1 MSSGPALA
9 MPGKAQHF
17 QGPQVSCCAK
27 YLLFASNV
35 LFWVGER
42 ELASESR
49 PAEAGGRSVGGRAEW
64 RLHRFYLGG
73 GEARAN
79 GGVTGL
85 WRSTSVPFAT
95 KSGVR
100 GPGREGGRCLPG
112 NREGE
117 LSPSPSCGILQG
129 LVTRGGCSRRPD
141 GPARRVERDGLGA
154 RKFLGKDVLG
164 STKPLAAPPGRCL
177 KTGRCLAP
185 SLCSYF
191 SFSAVSSRI
200 RKGFPIIKYV
210 TFACLF
216 FLTQQPFLLSPSSG
230 GKSYYCILQGASSF
244 DSLLA

>member
-1 MSSGPALA
+1 MSPGPALA

-42 ELASESR
+42 ERASESR
-49 PAEAGGRSVGGRAEW
+49 PAETVGRRAGGVALAPLLPGRRGGQDERWSDWALAFHVRAVCSEVRGPGPGAGGRSLPSREQRRGAPLRLAAE
-64 RLHRFYLGG
+64 
-73 GEARAN
+73 
-79 GGVTGL
+79 
-85 WRSTSVPFAT
+85 
-95 KSGVR
+95 
-100 GPGREGGRCLPG
+100 
-112 NREGE
+112 
-117 LSPSPSCGILQG
+117 SCK
-129 LVTRGGCSRRPD
+129 GCSRE
-141 GPARRVERDGLGA
+141 AGA
-154 RKFLGKDVLG
+154 RGVRMVPRRALSVTDSALESFGARTSLVPPSL
-164 STKPLAAPPGRCL
+164 SLPPGRCL
-177 KTGRCLAP
+177 NTGRCLAP

-230 GKSYYCILQGASSF
+230 GKSYYCI
-244 DSLLA
+244 